1 MISKCFG
8 EVVLPTMTIPA
19 IMKFGMYAYRKF
31 LNETIAS
38 AINDDSSMIAGI
50 RNFGSPSGMPKAPTI
65 QVDTRTATRYL

>member
-65 QVDTRTATRYL
+65 QVDMRIATRYL